1 MPIMIWLGAASNRL
15 SFSSQRSQPSLA
27 LAKVVGLTTT
37 LLSGRVMHPEQDWLP
52 ISIPHTYLISAP
64 CPSEAGGVVSIA
76 HLVFL
81 TPPSLDLP
89 SGAPFHRDEQARNP
103 TSQSERQLILDRQS
117 GPGDCLSCHHRPLQ
131 QAS

>member
-1 MPIMIWLGAASNRL
+1 MPIMIWLRAASNRL

-64 CPSEAGGVVSIA
+64 CPSEAGGVISIA
-76 HLVFL
+76 HLIFL

-89 SGAPFHRDEQARNP
+89 SGAPFHRDEQARIP
-103 TSQSERQLILDRQS
+103 TNQRERQLILDRHS
-117 GPGDCLSCHHRPLQ
+117 GSGNGLSRRHGLVQ